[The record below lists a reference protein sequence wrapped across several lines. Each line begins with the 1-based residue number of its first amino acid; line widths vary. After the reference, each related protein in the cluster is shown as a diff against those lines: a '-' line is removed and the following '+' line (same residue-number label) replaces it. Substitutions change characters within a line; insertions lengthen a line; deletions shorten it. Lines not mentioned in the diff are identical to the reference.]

1 MVLEHHDLAHEFPE
15 FKDRI
20 HTLKTRNA
28 HFARLFDEY
37 HQADR
42 EVRRMEQGVE
52 LATDEAM
59 EDMKKL
65 RLSLKDQ
72 LYDMLKDSAS

>member
-15 FKDRI
+15 YKDQI
-20 HTLKTRNA
+20 HTLKTHNA
-28 HFARLFDEY
+28 HFAKLFDEY

-52 LATDEAM
+52 LATDDEL
-59 EDMKKL
+59 ENMKKL

-72 LYDMLKDSAS
+72 LYSMLKS